1 VQRTLL
7 VLATLLA
14 GGVAGAA
21 SPAPVPASGNRV
33 PAVDLARLRQ
43 SSKAVLAPLREG
55 GWAELTLDPGAQRDA
70 ERLLEMARPRA
81 GAVVL
86 LDLRTGRV
94 LAWAE
99 RRGAGGGAE
108 VTAARAP
115 AASVFKL
122 VTTAALFERT
132 SIGPSERVCIA
143 GGTHGI
149 DRRHLDPPRGG
160 DVRCAPFFQ
169 ALGHSKNAAYAQLA
183 THRLLRA
190 DLVEVAERIGMNQN
204 VPFDFPVPVGSLRVP
219 VGDLDFARTAAGFE
233 GSRLSPLGGAY
244 LAAVVAH
251 GGLSP
256 KLRIVE
262 RAGSYSAPD
271 GLETTGRVLGA
282 TTAHRLARM
291 MEVTVEGGTAY
302 TAFHDDLGHP
312 LLPGVRVAG
321 KTGTLKPTDSDG
333 AASWF
338 IGFAPSRAPRVAV
351 SVLLENGPVWRRKA
365 AEVARDSLRSY
376 FAARGVRGIEAP
388 TELAR
393 R

>member
-1 VQRTLL
+1 M
-7 VLATLLA
+7 
-14 GGVAGAA
+14 AGAA
-21 SPAPVPASGNRV
+21 TPAGANAPASVV
-33 PAVDLARLRQ
+33 PEVDLSRLRHEP
-43 SSKAVLAPLREG
+43 KAVLAKVRAG
-55 GWAELTLDPGAQRDA
+55 GWAELTLDPHMQDDA
-70 ERLLEMARPRA
+70 ERLLEASRPRA
-81 GAVVL
+81 GALIMV
-86 LDLRTGRV
+86 DLKTGRM

-99 RRGAGGGAE
+99 RRRDGESAIA
-108 VTAARAP
+108 TTARAP

-122 VTTAALFERT
+122 VTTAALFERADL
-132 SIGPSERVCIA
+132 GPSERVCIA

-149 DRRHLDPPRGG
+149 ERRHLDPPRSG

-183 THRLLRA
+183 THRLLRT

-244 LAAVVAH
+244 LAAVIAY

-256 KLRIVE
+256 RLRIVA
-262 RAGSYSAPD
+262 RAKGYSAPLE
-271 GLETTGRVLGA
+271 LETTGRVIGA

-291 MEVTVEGGTAY
+291 MEVTIEGGTAY
-302 TAFHDDLGHP
+302 SAFHDDLGNA
-312 LLPGVRVAG
+312 LLPGIRVAG
-321 KTGTLKPTDSDG
+321 KTGTLKPSDSDG

-338 IGFAPSRAPRVAV
+338 VGFAPSRSPRVAV
-351 SVLLENGPVWRRKA
+351 SVLLENGAVWRRKA
-365 AEVARDSLRSY
+365 AEVARDALKSY
-376 FAARGVRGIEAP
+376 FAARGVRGIAP
-388 TELAR
+388 SAELAR